1 MSGCVQ
7 SHRADY
13 AYTPAYSTTPTTVTV
28 TPTSTYTTERVY
40 TVPGQTVVAPPP
52 TVVQAAPGQTI
63 TVPAASVVTTPNPLI
78 VTEAPTDVPAGPTSA
93 SDLVLAG
100 EIRRMISDDG
110 DLISA
115 ARNTRISIYNGI
127 VTITGTTITRDQR
140 ERLHAAIESVPGI
153 IKLDDRVRATLD
165 RSY

>member
-1 MSGCVQ
+1 
-7 SHRADY
+7 
-13 AYTPAYSTTPTTVTV
+13 VTV
-28 TPTSTYTTERVY
+28 TPTSTYNTERVY
-40 TVPGQTVVAPPP
+40 TVPGP
-52 TVVQAAPGQTI
+52 T
-63 TVPAASVVTTPNPLI
+63 VVTTPSTVVQTVPDQTVTVPGSAVVATPSPLI
-78 VTEAPTDVPAGPTSA
+78 VTEAPTEAPAGPTRA
-93 SDLVLAG
+93 ADLVLAG